1 MIFFM
6 FDFFKT
12 KENIHG
18 GFILFMKKIYKIN
31 FCKTKCEYFGQI
43 SFLATK
49 FQIIFCPHAARALPI
64 KKSSGMGT
72 NGHCPLGKVVAWT
85 EAVPG
90 F

>member
-1 MIFFM
+1 
-6 FDFFKT
+6 
-12 KENIHG
+12 
-18 GFILFMKKIYKIN
+18 MKKIYKTN
-31 FCKTKCEYFGQI
+31 FCKTKSEYFGQI
-43 SFLATK
+43 SFFETN

-72 NGHCPLGKVVAWT
+72 NGHCPLRKVVAWA